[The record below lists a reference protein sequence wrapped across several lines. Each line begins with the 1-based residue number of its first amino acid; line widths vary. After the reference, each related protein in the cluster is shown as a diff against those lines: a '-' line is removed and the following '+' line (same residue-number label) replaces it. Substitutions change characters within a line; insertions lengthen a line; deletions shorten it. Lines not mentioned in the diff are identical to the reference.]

1 MINYEIKGE
10 NLPVAILE
18 LNRGESVYTESGG
31 MAWMDD
37 CFTMETG
44 THGGLLKAFK
54 RSFSGQ
60 SMFMT
65 TYTCQ
70 KDGGK
75 IAFCSSFPG
84 NIKAAK
90 LEAGQT
96 IICQKRSFLAA
107 ESSVELEIYFKKSLK
122 TGFFGGEGFILQK
135 ITGPGLVFLEMDG
148 SIVEMTLEEGQV
160 LNVDQGHIA
169 LFEPSVSFD
178 ITQVKGVKNV
188 LFGGEGLFMGRLEG
202 PGRVWLQT
210 MPFSRV
216 VDEII
221 ARVPNNG

>member
-1 MINYEIKGE
+1 MKYEIEGG
-10 NLPVAILE
+10 NLPAVIVE
-18 LNRGESVYTESGG
+18 LSEGETIYTESGG

-37 CFTMETG
+37 CFSMETN
-44 THGGLLKAFK
+44 TRGGVLKAFK

-65 TYTCQ
+65 TYTCH
-70 KDGGK
+70 KDGGR

-84 NIKAAK
+84 NIKVAH
-90 LEAGQT
+90 LEEGQS

-107 ESSVELEIYFKKSLK
+107 EASVDLSIFFKKSLK

-148 SIVEMTLEEGQV
+148 SIVEYELTQGQV

-169 LFEPSVSFD
+169 MFEPSVSFD

-188 LFGGEGLFMGRLEG
+188 LFSGEGLFMGRLEG

-210 MPFSRV
+210 MPFSKI
-216 VDEII
+216 VDEVI
-221 ARVPNNG
+221 AKVPTSS